1 MRWQALIAVLA
12 IAAILALAG
21 LGAYQTTTVLVPDQG
36 GTYRE
41 GVAGS
46 PRYVNPLLSTFND
59 VDRDL
64 AALVFEGLTVA
75 DEHGQI
81 LPRLAESW
89 EISPDNLTYTFH
101 LRRDAVWHD
110 GTPFTA
116 EDVVFTID
124 LLRAPDLNGQAQL
137 AELWRMVQVERPD
150 DYTVRFTLDEPFA
163 PFLHY
168 TTLGLLPAHVLKD
181 VPPGELSIEPFN
193 LQPVGTGPFQV
204 GEITSQHALLLANPS
219 YYGGR
224 PYLDSLEFVFY
235 PDYDSVW
242 SAYEQDEVHGISHIS
257 ASHLSQ
263 ASTNGNLNLFCSPLA
278 GYGLV
283 FLNLERPI
291 FQEKEVRQALLLAT
305 DRERIIAHVLNNQAI
320 IANGPVLPLS
330 WAYSN
335 GSRQYAYDPAAAIA
349 LLEKAGWKDEDHDGV
364 REKGALKLEFALLT
378 NDDETRIQV
387 INELTRQW
395 AQAGIRAIPQSAGV
409 AGVVR
414 DFLMPHNYDAILY
427 EWQRLPTDPDP
438 YPQFHSTQKL
448 GAGQNFGGYNNEAAD
463 LIMERARQTADPAQ
477 RAALYRQL
485 LEILAEDTP
494 AIPLYYPVYC
504 YAVDKLV
511 QNVRVGP
518 LYDYPDRFR
527 SISGW
532 YINTRRVLVSEESL
546 WSSKLDK

>member
-1 MRWQALIAVLA
+1 MRWQALIAILA

-21 LGAYQTTTVLVPDQG
+21 LGAYRTTTISIPDRG

-64 AALVFEGLTVA
+64 VALVFEGLTVA
-75 DEHGQI
+75 DERGQI
-81 LPRLAESW
+81 QPRLAESW

-101 LRRDAVWHD
+101 LRRDALWHD

-116 EDVVFTID
+116 EDVVFTIE
-124 LLRAPDLNGQAQL
+124 LLRAPDLSGQAQL
-137 AELWRMVQVERPD
+137 AELWRMVQLERPD
-150 DYTVRFTLDEPFA
+150 DYTVRFTLAEPFA

-168 TTLGLLPAHVLKD
+168 TTLGLLPAHILKD
-181 VPPGELSIEPFN
+181 TPPGDLSNPPFN
-193 LQPVGTGPFQV
+193 LQPVGTGPFKV
-204 GEITSQHALLLANPS
+204 GEITAQHALLVANPN

-224 PYLDSLEFVFY
+224 PYLDRVELLFY

-242 SAYEQDEVHGISHIS
+242 SAYERGEVHGISHIS
-257 ASHLSQ
+257 ADHLSQ
-263 ASTNGNLNLFCSPLA
+263 ASTNDSLNLFCSPLA

-305 DRERIIAHVLNNQAI
+305 DRQRIIAHVLNNQAI
-320 IANGPVLPLS
+320 MANGPVLPLS
-330 WAYSN
+330 WAYSSS
-335 GSRQYAYDPAAAIA
+335 SRQYIYDPAAAMA
-349 LLEKAGWKDEDHDGV
+349 LLEKAGWRDENHDGV
-364 REKGALKLEFALLT
+364 REKGDLKLEFALLT

-414 DFLMPHNYDAILY
+414 DFLMPHNYDAIFY

-438 YPQFHSTQKL
+438 YPQFHSTQKQ
-448 GAGQNFGGYNNEAAD
+448 GTGQNFGGYSNEVAD
-463 LIMERARQTADPAQ
+463 LLMEEARQTVDATR

-485 LEILAEDTP
+485 WELLAEDTP
-494 AIPLYYPVYC
+494 VIPLYHPVYC
-504 YAVDKLV
+504 YAVDKIV
-511 QNVRVGP
+511 HDVRVGP
-518 LYDYPDRFR
+518 LYDYSDRFR
-527 SISGW
+527 TISSW
-532 YINTRRVLVSEESL
+532 YINTRRVLVSEEPL
-546 WSSKLDK
+546 WKSK